1 MTAKTGDTVQ
11 VHYRG
16 TLDDGSEF
24 DASVGRDP
32 LSFTVGAGQVIQ
44 GFDAAVAGMEVGEK
58 KTVRI
63 PPQEAYG
70 EHRDDLVV
78 QLDRAQVPEHIDLKL
93 GMGLQLQQPNGQ
105 PVAVTVKAIED
116 EHITLD
122 ANHPLAG
129 EALTFELELV
139 AIE

>member
-1 MTAKTGDTVQ
+1 MTAQPGDTVQ

-16 TLDDGSEF
+16 TLDDGSQF
-24 DASVGRDP
+24 DSSFGREP
-32 LSFTVGAGQVIQ
+32 LAFTIGAGQVIE
-44 GFDAAVAGMEVGEK
+44 GFEAAVTGMAVGEK

-63 PPQEAYG
+63 PPQDAYG
-70 EHRDDLVV
+70 ERRDELVV
-78 QLDRAQVPEHIDLKL
+78 QIARAQVPEHIELKL
-93 GMGLQLQQPNGQ
+93 GMGLQLQQPDGR
-105 PVAVTVKAIED
+105 PVSVTVAALD
-116 EHITLD
+116 ETHVTLD

>member
-1 MTAKTGDTVQ
+1 VQ
-11 VHYRG
+11 VHYKG
-16 TLDDGSEF
+16 TLDDGSQF
-24 DASVGRDP
+24 DASAGRDP

-44 GFDAAVAGMEVGEK
+44 GFDDAVTGMEVGEK

-70 EHRDDLVV
+70 EHRDDLIV
-78 QLDRAQVPEHIDLKL
+78 QLDRAQVPEHIDLEL

-105 PVAVTVKAIED
+105 PIAVTVKSIED
-116 EHITLD
+116 GHITLD

-139 AIE
+139 AIQ

>member
-11 VHYRG
+11 VHYKG
-16 TLDDGSEF
+16 TLDDGSQF
-24 DASVGRDP
+24 DASAGRDP
-32 LSFTVGAGQVIQ
+32 LAFTVGAGQVIQ
-44 GFDAAVAGMEVGEK
+44 GFDDAVTGMEVGEK

-70 EHRDDLVV
+70 EHRDDLIV
-78 QLDRAQVPEHIDLKL
+78 QLDRAQVPEHIDLEL

-105 PVAVTVKAIED
+105 PIAVTVQSIED
-116 EHITLD
+116 SHITLD

-139 AIE
+139 AIQ

>member
-24 DASVGRDP
+24 DASAGRDP

-44 GFDAAVAGMEVGEK
+44 GFDAAVVGMEVGEK

-139 AIE
+139 AIA

>member
-11 VHYRG
+11 VHYKG
-16 TLDDGSEF
+16 TLDNGSQF
-24 DASVGRDP
+24 DASVERDP

-44 GFDAAVAGMEVGEK
+44 GFDDAVTGMEVGEK

-70 EHRDDLVV
+70 EHRDDLIV
-78 QLDRAQVPEHIDLKL
+78 QLDRGQVPEHIDLEL

-105 PVAVTVKAIED
+105 PIAVTVKSIED
-116 EHITLD
+116 NQVTLD

-139 AIE
+139 AIQ

>member
-11 VHYRG
+11 VHYKG
-16 TLDDGSEF
+16 MLDDGSQF
-24 DASVGRDP
+24 DASAGRDP

-44 GFDAAVAGMEVGEK
+44 GFDDAVTGMAVGEK

-70 EHRDDLVV
+70 EHRDDLIV
-78 QLDRAQVPEHIDLKL
+78 QLERAQVPEHIDLEL

-105 PVAVTVKAIED
+105 PIAVTVKSIED
-116 EHITLD
+116 NHVTLD

-129 EALTFELELV
+129 EVLTFELELV
-139 AIE
+139 AIQ